1 MLVWF
6 VSLSAEYPPVAT
18 IVATGVQQVDIDFN
32 PFTENRFNSCP
43 FTRDQPQG
51 SSAAARLRQ
60 PLLLDFLPR
69 PAALLLVR
77 CCPLRRCRGCSHDFL
92 CLVTQPALPSVS
104 FRSRSLSAFAAHVRA
119 ASAPAAPCP
128 SPLPFFNTPTACCVK
143 APLYRPFP
151 FGRARSL
158 PLLPM

>member
-60 PLLLDFLPR
+60 PLLDCSLISCLARQLCSLCGVAPCAD
-69 PAALLLVR
+69 AA
-77 CCPLRRCRGCSHDFL
+77 
-92 CLVTQPALPSVS
+92 
-104 FRSRSLSAFAAHVRA
+104 AAHTTF
-119 ASAPAAPCP
+119 SAL
-128 SPLPFFNTPTACCVK
+128 SLN
-143 APLYRPFP
+143 PLYRPFP
-151 FGRARSL
+151 FGRARFL
-158 PLLPM
+158 HLLPM